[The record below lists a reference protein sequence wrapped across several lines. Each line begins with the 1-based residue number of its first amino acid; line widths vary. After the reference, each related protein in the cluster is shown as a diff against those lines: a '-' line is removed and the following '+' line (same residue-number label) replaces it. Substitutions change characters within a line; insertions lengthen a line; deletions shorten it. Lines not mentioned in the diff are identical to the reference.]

1 MPAPLSE
8 DLRIR
13 VIALLEDGHSAP
25 EVARRLLIADAS
37 VRNIYKRF
45 KEDGTWEAK
54 KMGGSRIPKIIQKA
68 GEEFI
73 EQQIKARPDIIC
85 KELQTMYINHFN
97 QLVSEDTI
105 RRCVKKLGYV
115 KKKHVFVHRNSRNR
129 K

>member
-1 MPAPLSE
+1 
-8 DLRIR
+8 
-13 VIALLEDGHSAP
+13 
-25 EVARRLLIADAS
+25 
-37 VRNIYKRF
+37 
-45 KEDGTWEAK
+45 
-54 KMGGSRIPKIIQKA
+54 MGGSRIPKIIQKA

-115 KKKHVFVHRNSRNR
+115 KKSMYSFTENQGTESSSKKSRIR